1 MKSIYEICSFT
12 FVKDFDESEY
22 GEGKHSATY
31 SIMTNE
37 FMDEVWITNNNGDLA
52 YQEPS
57 FKNGIDAMF
66 FFLEDKIK
74 HEWKGAHVYVEINKE
89 LGLYSEETLKDALL
103 ESGACEL
110 ASAIVFI
117 K

>member
-12 FVKDFDESEY
+12 FVKDFNESEY

-74 HEWKGAHVYVEINKE
+74 HEWKGAHVYVEINKG

-103 ESGACEL
+103 ESGACKL